1 MKRAKYGDVM
11 EWFSLDRYD
20 YVLDLSVNHVVS
32 EMFMMSYHSDSLEL
46 RKDEVFS
53 IIPFPLITDV
63 TLWDEDLP
71 EGSLS
76 FDDRGITPLPFSM
89 ICAFVNSCLSDG
101 RMTITDN
108 GRIEA
113 RADIENC
120 DIYNQSMLYD
130 TDDPRSEG
138 KTGIFVDIGL
148 DLMDDDEMIA
158 GFKTLLKRWRVQTGI
173 PESAVKEKKRFGA
186 STIAK
191 IHHYRIIP
199 YLDIS
204 RWARI
209 NDIMVSNEL
218 YARLLFPE
226 PLPDGTVKGGAHIR
240 DTVKPFAESV
250 RDVLSRVELKKYYAD
265 NPHIKNM
272 RFSDFLKLID
282 FQ

>member
-11 EWFSLDRYD
+11 EWFALDRYD
-20 YVLDLSVNHVVS
+20 YVLDLSVKHVVS
-32 EMFMMSYHSDSLEL
+32 EMFMMSYRSDHLEF

-53 IIPFPLITDV
+53 IIPFPLIEDI
-63 TLWDEDLP
+63 TLWDENLL
-71 EGSLS
+71 EGNLS
-76 FDDRGITPLPFSM
+76 FDDRGIMPLPFSM
-89 ICAFVNSCLSDG
+89 ICAFVNTCLSDG

-108 GRIEA
+108 GKIEA
-113 RADIENC
+113 RSDIENY

-148 DLMDDDEMIA
+148 DLMSDDEMIA
-158 GFKTLLKRWRVQTGI
+158 GFRTLLKSWRVQTDI
-173 PESAVKEKKRFGA
+173 PESTVKEKKRFGA

-209 NDIMVSNEL
+209 NGIMVSNEL
-218 YARLLFPE
+218 YARLLFPT

-240 DTVKPFAESV
+240 DTIKPFAESV
-250 RDVLSRVELKKYYAD
+250 RDLLSRVELKKYYAD
-265 NPHIKNM
+265 NPHIENM
-272 RFSDFLKLID
+272 RFSDFLKLAD

>member
-1 MKRAKYGDVM
+1 MKRAKYADVT

-20 YVLDLSVNHVVS
+20 YVLELSVKHVVS
-32 EMFMMSYHSDSLEL
+32 EMFMMSYHSDHLEFL
-46 RKDEVFS
+46 KDEVFS
-53 IIPFPLITDV
+53 IIPFPLIGDI

-71 EGSLS
+71 EGNLS
-76 FDDRGITPLPFSM
+76 FDDRGIMPLPFSM
-89 ICAFVNSCLSDG
+89 ICAFVNSCLRDG

-113 RADIENC
+113 RSDIENC

-250 RDVLSRVELKKYYAD
+250 RDLLSRVELKKYYAD
-265 NPHIKNM
+265 NPHIENM
-272 RFSDFLKLID
+272 NFADFLKLID